1 MAETINGLQGY
12 LNLGYPNPNNLT
24 QADLQKFIS
33 GGLPA
38 LTNGGLSSQV
48 GAQQQPYV
56 NALVS
61 GLSQLADQQYQA
73 KAKELQAVDPYFK
86 IENYVD
92 PTETIFNA
100 GGGASANRSAPLTQL
115 GLKIKAQQ
123 NAINLGTEAV
133 NNYKTTGKVTPPPD
147 WSAKAKQ
154 KLDSMGGQGRVI
166 ASLVYGDGQYIGDAQ
181 DRDLAAQYKSII
193 FGTPISDEVKAGAN
207 AAAARVGSPLP
218 YPNAAIGKIAEGGI
232 FKDAAQAT
240 QAYTNGQLNQVGQ
253 NIAASN
259 SAGNLK
265 GGVNQVIKNAD
276 GTLTWNGQTFKTEQE
291 AINAAQAA
299 GVGSLRFPTGEVSTT
314 GSSANGGTNG
324 TSSNQTGT
332 SGTTSSGTTNGGSTA
347 STTAIDPEAQARV
360 LAVLNKY
367 LNDGIID
374 SGTYQFFKAA
384 ADAWDPAQQVD
395 FANILNTF
403 ETIKNSDINPYF
415 TEQANL
421 FISDLET
428 NRKYLEDTNALQK
441 TQTTQDLQK
450 LKETTQKNLASTGQM
465 FTSEGAK
472 QLGERSAYAV
482 EGTPQAAASPLPT
495 ISAFAGQTGELQKQ
509 KTAAVSA
516 NDLRYQKSLQDL
528 QHQAEATLGT
538 AKATGLVPGATMTGG
553 ITGSLE
559 EQRKSAQASALSGL
573 YSKQQRQNVEAQKPT
588 NVLTS

>member
-1 MAETINGLQGY
+1 MAETINGLKSY
-12 LNLGYPNPNNLT
+12 LALGYPDPSNLT
-24 QADLQKFIS
+24 SSDLQKFIS
-33 GGLPA
+33 GGISG

-48 GAQQQPYV
+48 GAQAQPYV

-61 GLSQLADQQYQA
+61 GLSALADQQYQA

-92 PTETIFNA
+92 PTTTIFNA
-100 GGGASANRSAPLTQL
+100 GEGASANRSAPLTQL
-115 GLKIKAQQ
+115 RLKIKAQQ
-123 NAINLGTEAV
+123 DAINLGEQAINT
-133 NNYKTTGKVTPPPD
+133 YKTTGKVTQPPD
-147 WSAKAKQ
+147 WAEKAKQ
-154 KLDSMGGQGRVI
+154 MLGSQNRVV
-166 ASLVYGDGQYIGDAQ
+166 ASLVYGDGQYRGDAQ
-181 DRDLAAQYKSII
+181 DQDLAAQYKRII
-193 FGTPISDEVKAGAN
+193 YGTPISDTVKTQAN

-218 YPNAAIGKIAEGGI
+218 YPESSIGTIADGGI
-232 FKDAAQAT
+232 FANAAQAQ
-240 QAYTNGQLNQVGQ
+240 QAYTNGQLNQIGQ
-253 NIAASN
+253 NIASSN

-265 GGVNQVIKNAD
+265 NGVNQVTKNAD
-276 GTLTWNGQTFKTEQE
+276 GTLSWNGQTFKTEQE

-299 GVGSLRFPTGEVSTT
+299 GVGSLRFPTGTVSTT

-324 TSSNQTGT
+324 TSSNQTDT

-347 STTAIDPEAQARV
+347 STTAIDPAAQANA

-367 LNDGIID
+367 LNDGTID
-374 SGTYQFFKAA
+374 SGTYQYFKAA
-384 ADAWDPAQQVD
+384 VNAWNPSQQVD

-415 TEQANL
+415 TEQSNL

-441 TQTTQDLQK
+441 TQTTQDIQK

-465 FTSEGAK
+465 FTSEGVK

-482 EGTPQAAASPLPT
+482 EGTPQAVASPLPT
-495 ISAFAGQTGELQKQ
+495 ISAFAGQSGELQKQ

-559 EQRKSAQASALSGL
+559 EQRKSAQASALTGL
-573 YSKQQRQNVEAQKPT
+573 YNQQQQNVEAQKPT

>member
-1 MAETINGLQGY
+1 MAESINGLQGY
-12 LNLGYPNPNNLT
+12 LDLGYPNPNNLT
-24 QADLQKFIS
+24 SADLQKFIS

-48 GAQQQPYV
+48 GAQAQPYV

-61 GLSQLADQQYQA
+61 GLSSLADQQYQA

-100 GGGASANRSAPLTQL
+100 GGGASANRSAPLTRL
-115 GLKIKAQQ
+115 GLKIKSQQ

-133 NNYKTTGKVTPPPD
+133 NTYKTTGKVTPPPD

-154 KLDSMGGQGRVI
+154 KLDSMGGQGRTI
-166 ASLVYGDGQYIGDAQ
+166 ASLVYGDGQYIGDEQ

-193 FGTPISDEVKAGAN
+193 FGTPISEEVKAGAN

-218 YPNAAIGKIAEGGI
+218 YPNSAIAEPAPGGI
-232 FKDAAQAT
+232 FTSAAQAQ
-240 QAYTNGQLNQVGQ
+240 QAYTGGQLNAIGQ
-253 NIAASN
+253 NIASSN
-259 SAGNLK
+259 SAGNTQ
-265 GGVNQVIKNAD
+265 GGINQVTKNAD

-291 AINAAQAA
+291 AVNAAQAA

-314 GSSANGGTNG
+314 GQAGTTVNSTTGISGSTTGGTG
-324 TSSNQTGT
+324 STTGST
-332 SGTTSSGTTNGGSTA
+332 SGDTTGV
-347 STTAIDPEAQARV
+347 IDTEAQARAQ
-360 LAVLNKY
+360 AVLNKY
-367 LNDGIID
+367 LNDGTID
-374 SGTYQFFKAA
+374 SGTYQFFKSAV
-384 ADAWDPAQQVD
+384 DVWDPAQQVD

-450 LKETTQKNLASTGQM
+450 LKETTQKNLASSGQL
-465 FTSEGAK
+465 FTSEGVK
-472 QLGERSAYAV
+472 QLGEQSVYAV

-495 ISAFAGQTGELQKQ
+495 IPAFAGQSGELQKQ

-538 AKATGLVPGATMTGG
+538 EKATGLVSGTTMTGG

-559 EQRKSAQASALSGL
+559 EQKKSAQASALTNL
-573 YSKQQRQNVEAQKPT
+573 YNQQQENIDAKKPT